1 MDALVTGGHPVPSA
15 VGGAGER
22 RARIRRR
29 LAVVAAVAVG
39 ATVAGLG
46 WQRVVGDRSAEAG
59 ARAFDGRIG
68 LVARIDGHAD
78 PLPAAA
84 AACANC
90 HRPSV
95 APRRDDGTPAP
106 DASLGPLLHRDGLLQ
121 AVERRGGPASRYDPQ
136 AFCRLLRTG
145 EDPAGILLPRAMPRY
160 DIDDAGCGQLWAH
173 LLRTVR

>member
-1 MDALVTGGHPVPSA
+1 MTRGRPVPGA
-15 VGGAGER
+15 VGGEGER
-22 RARIRRR
+22 RARIRRP
-29 LAVVAAVAVG
+29 LALAAALAVG
-39 ATVAGLG
+39 AAVVGLG
-46 WQRVVGDRSAEAG
+46 WQRVADDRSAEAG

-95 APRRDDGTPAP
+95 APRRPDGTPAP
-106 DASLGPLLHRDGLLQ
+106 DASLGPVLHRDGLIQ
-121 AVERRGGPASRYDPQ
+121 AVERRGGPASRYDQ
-136 AFCRLLRTG
+136 TAFCRLLRTG

-173 LLRTVR
+173 LLRTAR